1 MFVTFEGPE
10 GGGKS
15 TQAGLL
21 ARRLGEQ
28 GTECVLVHEP
38 GGTDLGA
45 DVRALLVRRNWTA
58 IHPWAEAMLF
68 SACRAQLVAEI
79 IRPALERGA
88 VVVADRFADS
98 TFAYQGAG
106 RGLPLPQLQA
116 LIDIATQGLLPDIT
130 FLLDLP
136 VEVGIARL
144 QGSSKVG
151 MGGPSSHLAGQLTF
165 FEQME
170 MPEDWNRFEDEA
182 LGFHERVQA
191 AYRELAGAEADRWVV
206 IDATRSVVDI
216 EAAVWEAVG
225 SRQRRRG
232 GSRQ

>member
-1 MFVTFEGPE
+1 MFITFEGPE
-10 GGGKS
+10 GAGKS

-21 ARRLGEQ
+21 ATRLGER
-28 GTECVLVHEP
+28 GTECVLVQEP

-68 SACRAQLVAEI
+68 SACRAQLIAEV

-88 VVVADRFADS
+88 VVVADRFSDS

-106 RGLPLPQLQA
+106 RGLPLPQLKA
-116 LIDIATQGLLPDIT
+116 LIDIATQGLRPDLT
-130 FLLDLP
+130 VLLDLP
-136 VEVGIARL
+136 VEVGIGRL
-144 QGSSKVG
+144 
-151 MGGPSSHLAGQLTF
+151 GGASRAGVPSSRLASQLTF
-165 FEQME
+165 FEQVE

-182 LGFHERVQA
+182 LAFHERVRT

-206 IDATRSVVDI
+206 IDATRPVADV
-216 EAAVWEAVG
+216 EVAVWQAV
-225 SRQRRRG
+225 SRTVLH
-232 GSRQ
+232 S